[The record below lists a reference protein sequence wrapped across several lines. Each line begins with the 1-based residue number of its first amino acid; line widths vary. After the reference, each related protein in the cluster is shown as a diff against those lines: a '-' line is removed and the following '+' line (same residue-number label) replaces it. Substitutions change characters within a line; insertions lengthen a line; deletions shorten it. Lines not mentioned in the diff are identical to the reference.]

1 MIYINRLSPGSRAAS
16 DAPGRSTARA
26 ALAARTMPR
35 LACALTLAL
44 LGACSTIAGGG
55 GKGGAPASSNPR
67 LTTNDRFC
75 PDAQAQVSMTSVPA
89 ISVVFTDFDEFV
101 KSKPRPRPL
110 ETDQYVWH
118 EDAAR
123 TRPKMISCKMKTTD
137 HIIAEY
143 GPGASGGNVS
153 CAAVNQRTVELVL
166 GSLTRAERK
175 RLKFDGGRRIAY
187 DEDLLTTDGPV
198 WLAPFPVLYVAAD
211 GTLRV
216 KSKSMKND
224 WNDPKLAKADVRVR
238 GTRYCH
244 LVAPEYLK
252 RVLLGDTQ
260 AEAAP

>member
-1 MIYINRLSPGSRAAS
+1 MIYINRRLPGSRAAGS
-16 DAPGRSTARA
+16 LMVGMV
-26 ALAARTMPR
+26 LAA
-35 LACALTLAL
+35 
-44 LGACSTIAGGG
+44 LGACSTLPGSAGSTSQA
-55 GKGGAPASSNPR
+55 GAPNVR

-75 PDAQAQVSMTSVPA
+75 PDAQAQVSMTSVP
-89 ISVVFTDFDEFV
+89 VVNVVYTDFDAFV

-110 ETDQYVWH
+110 ETDQYVWY

-123 TRPKMISCKMKTTD
+123 TRPRMVSCKMKTTD

-153 CAAVNQRTVELVL
+153 CAALNQRTVELVL
-166 GSLTRAERK
+166 GSLTGAERK
-175 RLKFDGGRRIAY
+175 RLKFDGGKRIAY
-187 DEDLLTTDGPV
+187 DEDLLTGDGPT

-224 WNDPKLAKADVRVR
+224 WNDPRLANADVRVR

-244 LVAPEYLK
+244 MVAPEYLK
-252 RVLLGDTQ
+252 RVLLGEVA

>member
-1 MIYINRLSPGSRAAS
+1 VRRTAAVLRRHATS
-16 DAPGRSTARA
+16 
-26 ALAARTMPR
+26 
-35 LACALTLAL
+35 LAL
-44 LGACSTIAGGG
+44 GLVLATLGACATTAGGDG
-55 GKGGAPASSNPR
+55 GKAAAAANVR
-67 LTTNDRFC
+67 LSTNDRFC
-75 PDAQAQVSMTSVPA
+75 PDAQAQVSMTSVP
-89 ISVVFTDFDEFV
+89 VVNVVYTDFDEFV

-110 ETDQYVWH
+110 ETDQYVWY

-123 TRPKMISCKMKTTD
+123 TRPKMVSCKMKTTD

-153 CAAVNQRTVELVL
+153 CAALNQRTVELVL

-175 RLKFDGGRRIAY
+175 RLKFDAGQRIAY
-187 DEDLLTTDGPV
+187 DEDLLTGDGPV

-224 WNDPKLAKADVRVR
+224 WNDPRLAKADVRVR

-252 RVLLGDTQ
+252 RVLLGDVA

>member
-1 MIYINRLSPGSRAAS
+1 MIYINRRLPGSRVAGS
-16 DAPGRSTARA
+16 LMVGMV
-26 ALAARTMPR
+26 LAA
-35 LACALTLAL
+35 
-44 LGACSTIAGGG
+44 LGACSTLPGSAGSASQAS
-55 GKGGAPASSNPR
+55 APNVR
-67 LTTNDRFC
+67 LSTNDRFC
-75 PDAQAQVSMTSVPA
+75 PDAQAQVSMTSVP
-89 ISVVFTDFDEFV
+89 VVNVVYTDFDAFV

-123 TRPKMISCKMKTTD
+123 TRPKMVSCKMKTTD

-153 CAAVNQRTVELVL
+153 CAALNQRTVELVL

-175 RLKFDGGRRIAY
+175 RLQFDGGKRIAY
-187 DEDLLTTDGPV
+187 DEDLLTGDGPI

-260 AEAAP
+260 AEPAP

>member
-1 MIYINRLSPGSRAAS
+1 
-16 DAPGRSTARA
+16 
-26 ALAARTMPR
+26 
-35 LACALTLAL
+35 
-44 LGACSTIAGGG
+44 
-55 GKGGAPASSNPR
+55 
-67 LTTNDRFC
+67 
-75 PDAQAQVSMTSVPA
+75 MTHSVPA

-175 RLKFDGGRRIAY
+175 RLM
-187 DEDLLTTDGPV
+187 
-198 WLAPFPVLYVAAD
+198 
-211 GTLRV
+211 LRQTHFEQIYQR
-216 KSKSMKND
+216 
-224 WNDPKLAKADVRVR
+224 A
-238 GTRYCH
+238 
-244 LVAPEYLK
+244 LVALQNAGAAFDAAQDTGITSFCITTK
-252 RVLLGDTQ
+252 RAFQ
-260 AEAAP
+260 QRFR